1 MGTMGC
7 LGYLSL
13 VALLSCGIQGASL
26 PYQNGY
32 QLHLNQKG
40 VRMDLAMKDLNP
52 LVGGKAHVELPIS
65 SIWKMLEVDAQL
77 LKPIIKTLEKTT
89 LPVWKLVD
97 VEAPFLK
104 PLIIAMERNT
114 LGRIYDVM
122 TVKADMTFNA
132 EEILKGIF
140 NVAVDYTLV
149 HKDGTEEK
157 ATLLIQGKNESGKLV
172 TSMEIIP
179 KNNAVMPEK
188 KIFFPLEMI
197 FTCNWPSAHT
207 LTIKGD
213 FGKIFL
219 NIANNMNEVSV
230 RGVLEYLGQQ
240 YKYSTILSISEKMF
254 TVTFQEPSKE
264 LYDVV
269 MKVKMLNGFP
279 MLEITGN
286 IPTFQYFTA
295 GDFKTEVI
303 VNSWLNYEIKH
314 TFHGV
319 EMLRLTVDMLNGFP
333 RMEITG
339 KIPAFKYLKAGAFKT
354 EVIVNSWLN
363 YEMKHTFN
371 GVEMLRATFGMLN
384 GFPRIEITGKMPN
397 IKYFTAGDFKTEV
410 IATSWLNYE
419 IKHTFN
425 GVEMLRLTFGMLNGF
440 PRMEITGKMPTIK
453 YFTAGDFR
461 AEVIVN
467 SWFNYEIKHT
477 FNGVEMLRLTFQML
491 NGFPRIEITGYLPT
505 TPLFTAG
512 VFKSQLIVKSL
523 YKYEIKH
530 IFKGMEILNLKI
542 ALINGKMEMIMKYG
556 QTHKTHIVLEYEYLK
571 WIKILLPTTN
581 TWLSKD
587 LGVETHYQPTNE
599 AKQYEGGNIKIVAKH
614 DNMPIMNIGGY
625 YGLTLDS
632 SKYEI
637 LLNDFYINLLNK
649 DTLLF
654 DGVAFSELKFYGKI
668 LLDRLSM
675 NDLMPKIAL
684 EAKIHKDEQKV
695 FHYLLTTF
703 ETPCKLHIF
712 FPYLFK
718 NILSMTQEHIEIIH
732 EHVVLENKQV
742 ISTLC
747 NLTNKKIITKV
758 TPTMMSLELFDG
770 EVSLVKYVT
779 ELTKIDVGRNS
790 MLLEG
795 NKIVQFNAYQPWF
808 LPAILGFTQLK
819 TKFHLEV
826 VDKAEGK
833 ININVAV
840 IKDTT
845 ELLNAVVNNVEAP
858 YMIVVRAP
866 GLPLE
871 MKVDY
876 KQSAKVWDVKIN
888 NESYLKVRQFVPYM
902 LVLKAPVL
910 PLVMRIDYELSTK
923 VWDVKINTKSYLKV
937 RQTVANKVEVVLN
950 GLPLFRVALLAKEL
964 RITTIMNYVPE
975 ITTAVTLKSFSL
987 FQNTLGIE
995 VMVGKI
1001 SHKTLLGWNINIL
1014 RKAFVDV
1021 KVIGSGTEL
1030 LGDYEVFRHLNWNI
1044 VNLKNIDVEWTG
1056 KVMCTAL
1063 KVFKT
1068 PMVTEGKLLFKDF
1081 VVDIKTVEKLMDV
1094 PYTLIFKS
1102 HPLTVALLPFFMYP

>member
-1 MGTMGC
+1 MGRVHGSLPDSPTMGF

-13 VALLSCGIQGASL
+13 VAFLACGIQGASL

-32 QLHLNQKG
+32 QFNLNQKG
-40 VRMDLAMKDLNP
+40 VRMDLEMKDVNP

-65 SIWKMLEVDAQL
+65 SVWKMLEVDAQL
-77 LKPIIKTLEKTT
+77 LNPIINTLEKTT

-104 PLIIAMERNT
+104 PIIIALEKNT

-140 NVAVDYTLV
+140 NVAVDFTLV

-179 KNNAVMPEK
+179 KNNVVMPEK

-240 YKYSTILSISEKMF
+240 YKYSTILSIKEKIF

-269 MKVKMLNGFP
+269 MKVKMLNGLP

-286 IPTFQYFTA
+286 IPTLKYFTA

-303 VNSWLNYEIKH
+303 VNSLLNYEIKH
-314 TFHGV
+314 TFHGM
-319 EMLRLTVDMLNGFP
+319 EMLRLTVHLLNGLP

-339 KIPAFKYLKAGAFKT
+339 NIPAFKYLKAGAFKT

-363 YEMKHTFN
+363 YEIKHTFN
-371 GVEMLRATFGMLN
+371 GVEMLRA
-384 GFPRIEITGKMPN
+384 
-397 IKYFTAGDFKTEV
+397 
-410 IATSWLNYE
+410 
-419 IKHTFN
+419 
-425 GVEMLRLTFGMLNGF
+425 
-440 PRMEITGKMPTIK
+440 
-453 YFTAGDFR
+453 
-461 AEVIVN
+461 
-467 SWFNYEIKHT
+467 
-477 FNGVEMLRLTFQML
+477 TFQML
-491 NGFPRIEITGYLPT
+491 NGFPRIEITGNLPT

-512 VFKSQLIVKSL
+512 VFKSQLIVKNL
-523 YKYEIKH
+523 YNYEIKH

-542 ALINGKMEMIMKYG
+542 ALINGKMEMMMKYG
-556 QTHKTHIVLEYEYLK
+556 QTHKTHIVLEYEYLR
-571 WIKILLPTTN
+571 WIEILLPTTN

-587 LGVETHYQPTNE
+587 LGVEMHYQPTNE
-599 AKQYEGGNIKIVAKH
+599 AKLIEGGNIKIVAKS
-614 DNMPIMNIGGY
+614 DNMPVMKFGGY

-632 SKYEI
+632 TKYEI
-637 LLNDFYINLLNK
+637 LLNDFYINLLNNEIM
-649 DTLLF
+649 LF
-654 DGVAFSELKFYGKI
+654 DGITFSELKFYGKI
-668 LLDRLSM
+668 ALHHLNM
-675 NDLMPKIAL
+675 NVIDYLNLNAVIPKISL

-695 FHYLLTTF
+695 FHYLLTTM
-703 ETPCKLHIF
+703 ETPCKIYIS
-712 FPYLFK
+712 FPYLFQ
-718 NILSMTQEHIEIIH
+718 NILSLSQEHIEITH
-732 EHVVLENKQV
+732 EHAVLGNKQV

-747 NLTNKKIITKV
+747 NLTTKKIITTVK
-758 TPTMMSLELFDG
+758 PTMMSFELFDG

-795 NKIVQFNAYQPWF
+795 NKIVQFNAYKPWF
-808 LPAILGFTQLK
+808 LPSEIKLDQLK

-833 ININVAV
+833 MNINVAV

-845 ELLNAVVNNVEAP
+845 ELLNALVNNVEAP
-858 YMIVVRAP
+858 YMMI
-866 GLPLE
+866 L
-871 MKVDY
+871 
-876 KQSAKVWDVKIN
+876 N
-888 NESYLKVRQFVPYM
+888 
-902 LVLKAPVL
+902 APVL
-910 PLVMRIDYELSTK
+910 PFEMRVDYELSTK
-923 VWDVKINTKSYLKV
+923 VWNVKINNRSYMEV
-937 RQTVANKVEVVLN
+937 RPTVANEVEVVLT
-950 GLPLFRVALLAKEL
+950 GVPLFRVALLAKEL
-964 RITTIMNYVPE
+964 RITTIMKDLPE
-975 ITTAVTLKSFSL
+975 ITTAVTLKTFSL

-995 VMVGKI
+995 VMVRKI
-1001 SHKTLLGWNINIL
+1001 SHKTLLGWNINLL

-1030 LGDYEVFRHLNWNI
+1030 LGDYEFFRHLNWNI
-1044 VNLKNIDVEWTG
+1044 VSLRNIDVEWTG
-1056 KVMCTAL
+1056 KVLCTGL

-1068 PMVTEGKLLFKDF
+1068 PMVTEGKLLFKDY
-1081 VVDIKTVEKLMDV
+1081 VVDMKMVEKLMDV

-1102 HPLTVALLPFFMYP
+1102 HPLTVALLPFFQYP

>member
-1 MGTMGC
+1 MGSLLDSPTMGF

-13 VALLSCGIQGASL
+13 VALLACGIQGASL

-32 QLHLNQKG
+32 KLHLNQKG
-40 VRMDLAMKDLNP
+40 VLMDLEMKDLNP
-52 LVGGKAHVELPIS
+52 LIGGKAHVELPIS
-65 SIWKMLEVDAQL
+65 SVWKMLEVDAQL

-89 LPVWKLVD
+89 LPVWKLLEVK
-97 VEAPFLK
+97 APFLN
-104 PLIIAMERNT
+104 PFIIALEKNT

-132 EEILKGIF
+132 EEIFKGIF

-172 TSMEIIP
+172 ASMEIIP
-179 KNNAVMPEK
+179 KNNVVKPEK

-240 YKYSTILSISEKMF
+240 YKYSTILSIKEKMF
-254 TVTFQEPSKE
+254 TVTLQEPSKE
-264 LYDVV
+264 LYNVV

-279 MLEITGN
+279 ILEITGN

-314 TFHGV
+314 TFHGM
-319 EMLRLTVDMLNGFP
+319 EMLRL
-333 RMEITG
+333 
-339 KIPAFKYLKAGAFKT
+339 
-354 EVIVNSWLN
+354 
-363 YEMKHTFN
+363 
-371 GVEMLRATFGMLN
+371 TFGMLN
-384 GFPRIEITGKMPN
+384 GFPRIEITG
-397 IKYFTAGDFKTEV
+397 T
-410 IATSWLNYE
+410 
-419 IKHTFN
+419 
-425 GVEMLRLTFGMLNGF
+425 
-440 PRMEITGKMPTIK
+440 
-453 YFTAGDFR
+453 
-461 AEVIVN
+461 
-467 SWFNYEIKHT
+467 
-477 FNGVEMLRLTFQML
+477 
-491 NGFPRIEITGYLPT
+491 LPS

-523 YKYEIKH
+523 YNYEIKH
-530 IFKGMEILNLKI
+530 VFKGMEILNLKI
-542 ALINGKMEMIMKYG
+542 ALINGKMEMMMKYG
-556 QTHKTHIVLEYEYLK
+556 QTHKTHIVLEYEYLR

-587 LGVETHYQPTNE
+587 LGVEMHYQPTNE
-599 AKQYEGGNIKIVAKH
+599 EKLIEGGNIKIVVKH
-614 DNMPIMNIGGY
+614 DKMPVMKLGGY

-632 SKYEI
+632 TKYEI
-637 LLNDFYINLLNK
+637 LMNDFYINLLNNEI
-649 DTLLF
+649 LLF
-654 DGVAFSELKFYGKI
+654 DGIKFSELKSSGKI
-668 LLDRLSM
+668 ALDHL
-675 NDLMPKIAL
+675 NINVIDYLNLNAVIPKIVL
-684 EAKIHKDEQKV
+684 EAKIHKDEQEV
-695 FHYLLTTF
+695 FHYLLTTI
-703 ETPCKLHIF
+703 ETPYKLHIF
-712 FPYLFK
+712 FPYVFQ
-718 NILSMTQEHIEIIH
+718 NILSLTQEHIEITH
-732 EHVVLENKQV
+732 EHVVLGNKQV

-747 NLTNKKIITKV
+747 NLTTKKIITKV
-758 TPTMMSLELFDG
+758 TPTMMSFELFDG

-808 LPAILGFTQLK
+808 LPAALGFNQLK

-840 IKDTT
+840 FKDTT
-845 ELLNAVVNNVEAP
+845 ELLNAVVNNVEVP
-858 YMIVVRAP
+858 YMIVVKAP
-866 GLPLE
+866 VLPLE

-888 NESYLKVRQFVPYM
+888 NESYLKVRP
-902 LVLKAPVL
+902 
-910 PLVMRIDYELSTK
+910 
-923 VWDVKINTKSYLKV
+923 
-937 RQTVANKVEVVLN
+937 TVANEVELALTGV
-950 GLPLFRVALLAKEL
+950 PLFRIALLAKEV
-964 RITTIMNYVPE
+964 RIITIMKDLPE
-975 ITTAVTLKSFSL
+975 ITTAVTSKTFSL

-1001 SHKTLLGWNINIL
+1001 SHKTLLGWNINML

-1030 LGDYEVFRHLNWNI
+1030 LGDYEIFRHINWNI

-1056 KVMCTAL
+1056 KVMCTGL

-1068 PMVTEGKLLFKDF
+1068 PMVTEGKLLFKDY
-1081 VVDIKTVEKLMDV
+1081 VVDMKMVEKLMDV

-1102 HPLTVALLPFFMYP
+1102 HPLTVALLPFFQYP

>member
-1 MGTMGC
+1 MGSLPDSPTMGC

-40 VRMDLAMKDLNP
+40 VRMDLEMKDLNP
-52 LVGGKAHVELPIS
+52 LIGGKAHVELPIS
-65 SIWKMLEVDAQL
+65 SVWKMLEVDAQL

-89 LPVWKLVD
+89 LPVWKLLE

-104 PLIIAMERNT
+104 PILIALEKNT

-122 TVKADMTFNA
+122 TVKADITFNA
-132 EEILKGIF
+132 EEILEGIF

-179 KNNAVMPEK
+179 KNNVVMPEK

-240 YKYSTILSISEKMF
+240 YKYSTILSIKDKMF
-254 TVTFQEPSKE
+254 TVTLQEPSKE

-269 MKVKMLNGFP
+269 MKVKMLNDFP

-319 EMLRLTVDMLNGFP
+319 EMLRLT
-333 RMEITG
+333 
-339 KIPAFKYLKAGAFKT
+339 
-354 EVIVNSWLN
+354 
-363 YEMKHTFN
+363 
-371 GVEMLRATFGMLN
+371 
-384 GFPRIEITGKMPN
+384 
-397 IKYFTAGDFKTEV
+397 
-410 IATSWLNYE
+410 
-419 IKHTFN
+419 
-425 GVEMLRLTFGMLNGF
+425 
-440 PRMEITGKMPTIK
+440 
-453 YFTAGDFR
+453 
-461 AEVIVN
+461 
-467 SWFNYEIKHT
+467 
-477 FNGVEMLRLTFQML
+477 FQML
-491 NGFPRIEITGYLPT
+491 NGFPMIEITGNLPT
-505 TPLFTAG
+505 TALFTAG

-523 YKYEIKH
+523 YNYEIKH
-530 IFKGMEILNLKI
+530 VFKGMEILNLKI
-542 ALINGKMEMIMKYG
+542 ALINGKMEMMMKYG
-556 QTHKTHIVLEYEYLK
+556 QTHKTHIVLEYEYLR

-587 LGVETHYQPTNE
+587 LGVEMHYQPTNE
-599 AKQYEGGNIKIVAKH
+599 EKLIEGGNIKIVAKS
-614 DNMPIMNIGGY
+614 DNMPVMKFGGY
-625 YGLTLDS
+625 YGLTLHS
-632 SKYEI
+632 TKYEI
-637 LLNDFYINLLNK
+637 LLNDFYINLLNNEIM
-649 DTLLF
+649 LF
-654 DGVAFSELKFYGKI
+654 DGITFSELKFYGKI
-668 LLDRLSM
+668 ALHHLNM
-675 NDLMPKIAL
+675 NVIDYLNLKTMIPKIAL

-695 FHYLLTTF
+695 FHYLLTTM
-703 ETPCKLHIF
+703 ESPCKVHIF
-712 FPYLFK
+712 FPYVFQ
-718 NILSMTQEHIEIIH
+718 NILSLAQEHIDFTH
-732 EHVVLENKQV
+732 EHVVLGNKQV
-742 ISTLC
+742 ITTLC
-747 NLTNKKIITKV
+747 NLTTKKIITKV
-758 TPTMMSLELFDG
+758 TPTMMSFELFDG
-770 EVSLVKYVT
+770 EVSLAKYVT
-779 ELTKIDVGRNS
+779 ELTKIDVGKNS
-790 MLLEG
+790 LLLEG
-795 NKIVQFNAYQPWF
+795 NKIIQFNAYQPWF
-808 LPAILGFTQLK
+808 LPAILGFNQLK

-826 VDKAEGK
+826 VDKAERK
-833 ININVAV
+833 ININIAV

-845 ELLNAVVNNVEAP
+845 EIINAEVNNVEAP
-858 YMIVVRAP
+858 YMMIV
-866 GLPLE
+866 
-871 MKVDY
+871 
-876 KQSAKVWDVKIN
+876 
-888 NESYLKVRQFVPYM
+888 
-902 LVLKAPVL
+902 KAPVL
-910 PLVMRIDYELSTK
+910 PFEMRVDYELSTK
-923 VWDVKINTKSYLKV
+923 VWNVKINNRSYLEV
-937 RQTVANKVEVVLN
+937 RPTVANEVEVVLT
-950 GLPLFRVALLAKEL
+950 GVPLFRVALLAKEL
-964 RITTIMNYVPE
+964 RITTIMKDLPE
-975 ITTAVTLKSFSL
+975 ITTAVTLKTFSL
-987 FQNTLGIE
+987 FQNTLGIQ

-1001 SHKTLLGWNINIL
+1001 SHKTLLGWNINML

-1030 LGDYEVFRHLNWNI
+1030 LGDYEILRHLNWNI

-1056 KVMCTAL
+1056 KVLCTGL
-1063 KVFKT
+1063 KFFKT

-1081 VVDIKTVEKLMDV
+1081 VIDMKMVEKLMDV

-1102 HPLTVALLPFFMYP
+1102 HPLTVALLPFFQYP